1 MINDTKQTNTSPLMQ
16 DLSPHLSEDQIN
28 DALIGDLS
36 HEVRLHLA
44 ACALC
49 QAEVEPFQ
57 ATLVSFN
64 QATAAWSEAKSNTL
78 NRDLSNIRPAHR
90 FTPAALWSCASALV
104 VAASIIFASGHH
116 HDSAS
121 GSVSAPAGLV
131 ADNSPAARANEIA
144 ADNAMLGAIDSE
156 FQPAAPSLALAD
168 SERAASPRPHHSRGM
183 ND

>member
-131 ADNSPAARANEIA
+131 ADNSPPPARTRSPPITPC
-144 ADNAMLGAIDSE
+144 S
-156 FQPAAPSLALAD
+156 APSTPSSSPPRRRSHSPTPNAPPLLVPIT
-168 SERAASPRPHHSRGM
+168 RAG
-183 ND
+183 